1 MRELILRP
9 VLSDE
14 QLAAL
19 DNQFLTSEHVCEEI
33 STTTIG
39 RTADGRIRLVFVRN
53 VIDLPQQELA
63 MSTIARIGN
72 SAAQSNRAAVRGQ
85 SGKEAVWGFME
96 AGTFRP
102 DSSMTALTFQHL
114 EKFIKTLPFFQAVN
128 AGFSKYWPEAYSRQL
143 LAAQQI
149 PEYIIPGTVFS
160 TGTINGNV
168 ITRAHTDDGNAEGTI
183 SCLTQFGNFKG
194 GHVCVARFG
203 VLIKSFP
210 GALLLADIRDELH
223 GNMEPAEG
231 DDRVACVTYLRGGL
245 LPGAGSR

>member
-1 MRELILRP
+1 MRELILKP
-9 VLSDE
+9 VLNDE

-19 DNQFLTSEHVCEEI
+19 ENQFLSSEHVCEEI
-33 STTTIG
+33 STSTIG
-39 RTADGRIRLVFVRN
+39 RTTDGRIRLVFVRN
-53 VIDLPQQELA
+53 VIDMALLELA
-63 MSTIARIGN
+63 LSTIARIGN

-102 DSSMTALTFQHL
+102 ESSMTALTFQHL
-114 EKFIKTLPFFQAVN
+114 ERFIKTLPFFTAVN
-128 AGFSKYWPEAYSRQL
+128 DGFRKYWPEAYSRQL

-149 PEYIIPGTVFS
+149 PDYIVPGTIFS

-168 ITRAHTDDGNAEGTI
+168 ITRTHTDNGNAEGTI

-194 GHVCVARFG
+194 GHVCIARFG
-203 VLIKSFP
+203 VLIKSCP
-210 GALLLADIRDELH
+210 GDLLLADIRDEPH
-223 GNMEPAEG
+223 GNIEPIEG
-231 DDRVACVTYLRGGL
+231 DDRVACVWYLRGGL